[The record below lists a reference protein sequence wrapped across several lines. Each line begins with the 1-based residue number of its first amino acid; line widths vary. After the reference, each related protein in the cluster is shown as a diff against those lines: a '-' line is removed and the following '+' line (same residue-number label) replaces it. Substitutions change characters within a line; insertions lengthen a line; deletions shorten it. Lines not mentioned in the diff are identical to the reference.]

1 MSGPQ
6 INAHANELQRFLTAI
21 RENRNVHVCNIKNI
35 HRILYSIGLKGAE
48 DRPLTDQEISTILNR
63 YKYFRKFFA
72 KDNLW
77 PDELD
82 SPAGGS

>member
-21 RENRNVHVCNIKNI
+21 TENRYVHVCNIENI
-35 HRILYSIGLKGAE
+35 NRILPCIGLRGSE
-48 DRPLTDQEISTILNR
+48 DRPLTDHEISTILNR
-63 YKYFRKFFA
+63 YKYFREFFA

-82 SPAGGS
+82 SPAGDS